1 MVIIAPGTNCLT
13 NGAGFLHYMRQLQ
26 QHYVP
31 DGLFS
36 PQEALRGIEYTWSKT
51 DLGTPLSSGPFRH
64 NPVRLE
70 KLLGFSDVLAQYAWG
85 NLSYNTSGGDWR
97 LLDKRQAVY
106 DKPILS
112 HELGILSTYLDFS
125 LRERYVGTR
134 IGDRLFATVE
144 TMLKAAGIWN
154 SAILLSSFC
163 LWACDLRKHC
173 WRRLGTKVSRIRCS
187 ESSISTGIGA
197 IRAECSTT
205 RTKV

>member
-1 MVIIAPGTNCLT
+1 MGNRVFAWRTEHAYYPETCNARRIAKPTRRRTIVIFLQLVAFHERTERGVHDYWDVRILDSVEPPYGFGEEEWIDILKACRRHPSVVIYCAGNEELLDERLL
-13 NGAGFLHYMRQLQ
+13 GFLHYMRQLQ

-112 HELGILSTYLDFS
+112 H
-125 LRERYVGTR
+125 
-134 IGDRLFATVE
+134 
-144 TMLKAAGIWN
+144 
-154 SAILLSSFC
+154 
-163 LWACDLRKHC
+163 
-173 WRRLGTKVSRIRCS
+173 
-187 ESSISTGIGA
+187 
-197 IRAECSTT
+197 
-205 RTKV
+205 